1 MSRDV
6 VVNNGEIIPR
16 DDRGRESSLSVQ
28 KVRDTGGWIPEDR
41 ASSSFSAAA
50 AAGFFA
56 SPRARTHGAAQTFSS
71 GDKTRRRV
79 ASRRVARTQRAGR
92 AASAGRHYAKWACR
106 NKGVKE
112 AKLP

>member
-1 MSRDV
+1 MSRYV

-28 KVRDTGGWIPEDR
+28 KVRDTGGWIPKDR
-41 ASSSFSAAA
+41 ASSSFSA

-56 SPRARTHGAAQTFSS
+56 SPRARTVPHKRFLPATKR
-71 GDKTRRRV
+71 DV